1 MSQRDFSLTE
11 ASEGPEGAPVHQG
24 YSQIVGP
31 PGEDSRRQQPGVLG
45 APPAFSAQDARGAP
59 VGAGIA
65 PVMFMEQ
72 GCGGPLQW
80 HDPASSGATSLWG
93 QRLPHALLQ
102 QQRGPLVQGSA
113 LPADDPTRF
122 GGGGPLMQRA
132 LQASGEGLPS
142 MGPPPAAE
150 GETVSQWGHSV
161 TAPPWGGGP
170 SASSPPASASPASSA
185 LGMLEG
191 PPPQQQAQAQQ
202 PQQFLTGD
210 RSLGGG
216 PPGAPPAASV
226 QFDAQ
231 EEKSQLKCVQGGRFY
246 KKPLQV
252 SPFCFA
258 KGQPLAEEY
267 RGSPEAGSNPGGVYA
282 EGPQQQS
289 LPYLPLEGGPLQHP
303 GGAAHMML
311 PSSPDSRVF
320 RVGASD
326 QLASAEGAPTMPSEK
341 LSQRLPSGAAAK
353 RDLAAPL
360 QDAGVWAVPAALQGC
375 AGGPLFAAEGQ
386 THAAPWPF
394 KNAAPLGYGVS
405 TGGPWLG
412 FPTMQGLMA
421 GAMGAPQGPPPP
433 LQGTSPLLWG
443 PGPAGVSQQAA
454 RGLLRQGSVG
464 LREFARG
471 PPDCLHSA
479 VTMQQHALVAVRAFL
494 LSCEEPIAPPWKQI
508 ASWIPWLT
516 GQQQGPP
523 HAGFQN
529 IRRTGLLKRQ
539 ERDATMPEAGETVS
553 NKPTDEGSND
563 QGPQVERTTLEATE
577 EIAAAAAAAPV
588 PSADEELLKSERRR
602 KRGGAT
608 PSPVLTA
615 KKALKAQRT
624 AAAGGDATTS
634 AHEMCKEDFLQS
646 LMPLPLPLTALQQSD
661 LCLELLM
668 ALGRLRPQ
676 WRRRGNRVPFQLHV
690 ARLRPS
696 LLLPTTPP
704 STSVLEAYRTILG
717 PLVAHLG
724 ELPFTHLA
732 PGEADEVVQEVEL
745 LRGPQFVDS
754 AARALE
760 APADGLGRDPG
771 DAEVLLAYNPDLKT
785 LRQLNYLVP
794 GTRVYIHLD
803 VLDAKLA
810 EMGLP
815 PLPPQP
821 SGGSGEEAPPSARG
835 PLSKFVIVEAG
846 ERYFTVPYGEY
857 LPLKLVS
864 PPHHVLHFP
873 VGRVVQLLQEGRL
886 CLLRFTEREALKR
899 RLPLLG
905 GSSGPPNDAAVGG
918 GGGLFGF
925 KSQRGSKPAC
935 CPAPLGIE
943 KICKCKCNHR
953 RQELY
958 GQLKQR
964 LRTDRKACLA
974 AMKDCPDL
982 NHVAFA
988 LPSARTY
995 QLEVLSYLFGVD
1007 PWHYAKNR
1015 HEAPPKAEIPNIIRR
1030 YKELVTSREYE
1041 QAFKN
1046 WLEEQAREKCLQQI
1060 TADITAIGLNLKEGD
1075 GSCLSTA
1082 ANPAQQDPRVQAS
1095 ISQLTPN
1102 TPICVRVKALLGL
1115 PSGNEQH
1122 LRGVVRRVQMLPRGR
1137 AISISINNRKEEFVL
1152 LPEDVE
1158 TLVAH
1163 DDLRLVRM
1171 RSRQWFAYEAHG
1183 PNTGASNITDAQWLS
1198 STQEESWKG
1207 DVQSAG

>member
-1 MSQRDFSLTE
+1 
-11 ASEGPEGAPVHQG
+11 
-24 YSQIVGP
+24 
-31 PGEDSRRQQPGVLG
+31 
-45 APPAFSAQDARGAP
+45 
-59 VGAGIA
+59 
-65 PVMFMEQ
+65 MEQ

-267 RGSPEAGSNPGGVYA
+267 RGSPEAGSNPG
-282 EGPQQQS
+282 
-289 LPYLPLEGGPLQHP
+289 
-303 GGAAHMML
+303 
-311 PSSPDSRVF
+311 
-320 RVGASD
+320 
-326 QLASAEGAPTMPSEK
+326 
-341 LSQRLPSGAAAK
+341 
-353 RDLAAPL
+353 
-360 QDAGVWAVPAALQGC
+360 GC

-754 AARALE
+754 VLTELDNIGIGGPLGVTHSALEAEALEAEAMRDTGDRRQQLLVQHQQQLQQQKQQQQQSEAARALE